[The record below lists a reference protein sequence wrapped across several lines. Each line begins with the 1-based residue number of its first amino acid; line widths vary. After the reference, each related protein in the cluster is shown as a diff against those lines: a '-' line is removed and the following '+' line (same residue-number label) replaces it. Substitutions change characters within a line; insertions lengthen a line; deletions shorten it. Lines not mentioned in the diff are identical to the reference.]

1 MLRFRKICLTLL
13 SLNSIQFAILALAVN
28 GSTASAASNYEI
40 VEPPASMGM
49 ETNNLGAY
57 NPESLS
63 IETCISLYQAGVRA
77 DIDGYRAINVK
88 LGIVSEDPVLV
99 DVLATSEF
107 NPGNTLT
114 YSGESADCSGRY
126 EYITSMYTD
135 ILKIGDQVYETTFS
149 ESSMNPGK
157 LVLKA
162 AAQLHN
168 GPVIRDDQ
176 YGYFQRYIDVTSLR
190 IFAREQVSDSFL
202 RNVATAYELMIS
214 PTEIAK
220 YPARNKF
227 HNTLSDYN
235 IYQRIGYGGPNTN
248 VMNTQPGPGDT
259 IFSYD
264 RYATDYIWEDHARS
278 TKRQLGN
285 VLEHLL
291 HTITAVQFR
300 LYWPEKWGFEDDS
313 DLILAMKE
321 AEELGYYNR
330 DHPDDQEQTGKAIEF
345 AYWVI
350 LAEWN
355 LFEVAGKIWGGYE
368 TGNSE
373 FTIGTSEEIKSKL
386 PLAHKLY
393 IETAATILSKPN
405 PEKLVNLFF
414 KIPYCSSNSEVNPPP
429 ADKPCPP
436 ER

>member
-1 MLRFRKICLTLL
+1 M
-13 SLNSIQFAILALAVN
+13 QFAILALAVN
-28 GSTASAASNYEI
+28 GSTASAASNFDV

-49 ETNNLGAY
+49 VTNNLGTY
-57 NPESLS
+57 NPESRS
-63 IETCISLYQAGVRA
+63 IETCIRLFQLGVPA
-77 DIDGYRAINVK
+77 DIDDVSVFDVK
-88 LGIVSEDPVLV
+88 LDIVSEDPVLA
-99 DVLATSEF
+99 DVFAASEF
-107 NPGNTLT
+107 NPKNTLT
-114 YSGESADCSGRY
+114 YSGESPDCSGRY

-149 ESSMNPGK
+149 ESSLNPGK
-157 LVLKA
+157 LELKA

-202 RNVATAYELMIS
+202 RNVATAYELIIL
-214 PTEIAK
+214 PTDIEK

-227 HNTLSDYN
+227 HNTLSDSN
-235 IYQRIGYGGPNTN
+235 IYQRIGYGGLNTN
-248 VMNTQPGPGDT
+248 VMNTQPG
-259 IFSYD
+259 FSYD
-264 RYATDYIWEDHARS
+264 RYATDYIWEDYARS

-291 HTITAVQFR
+291 HTITAVQFP
-300 LYWPEKWGFEDDS
+300 LYWPEKWGFQDDS

-355 LFEVAGKIWGGYE
+355 LFGVAGKIWGGYE

-405 PEKLVNLFF
+405 PKLLVNLFF
-414 KIPYCSSNSEVNPPP
+414 NIPYCSSSDEQNRPP
-429 ADKPCPP
+429 ADMPCPP

>member
-1 MLRFRKICLTLL
+1 
-13 SLNSIQFAILALAVN
+13 
-28 GSTASAASNYEI
+28 
-40 VEPPASMGM
+40 
-49 ETNNLGAY
+49 
-57 NPESLS
+57 
-63 IETCISLYQAGVRA
+63 
-77 DIDGYRAINVK
+77 
-88 LGIVSEDPVLV
+88 
-99 DVLATSEF
+99 
-107 NPGNTLT
+107 
-114 YSGESADCSGRY
+114 
-126 EYITSMYTD
+126 
-135 ILKIGDQVYETTFS
+135 
-149 ESSMNPGK
+149 MNPGK
-157 LVLKA
+157 LELKA
-162 AAQLHN
+162 AAQLYN

-202 RNVATAYELMIS
+202 RNVATAYELMIL

-227 HNTLSDYN
+227 HNTLSDSN
-235 IYQRIGYGGPNTN
+235 IYQRIGYGGLNTN
-248 VMNTQPGPGDT
+248 VMNTQPG
-259 IFSYD
+259 FSYD

-278 TKRQLGN
+278 TKRQLGT

-291 HTITAVQFR
+291 HTITAIQFR

-355 LFEVAGKIWGGYE
+355 LFGVAGKIWGGYE

-373 FTIGTSEEIKSKL
+373 FTIGTSEEIKS
-386 PLAHKLY
+386 
-393 IETAATILSKPN
+393 
-405 PEKLVNLFF
+405 
-414 KIPYCSSNSEVNPPP
+414 
-429 ADKPCPP
+429 
-436 ER
+436 